1 MKTLGAAL
9 VLAEAGG
16 VWLRMLA
23 GQRRELDT
31 LRRLAALLARMGAEI
46 QGRRTPLPR
55 LMEELAREESRLGP
69 ALRQVLSGLRAG
81 EALPEL
87 LGRCADTWSLSPWCR
102 AALWELGCAL
112 GGDAGESAEALAFA
126 RQRVLEELE
135 EKRRSQRE
143 QERGSAALCFSG
155 AALVVILL
163 L

>member
-1 MKTLGAAL
+1 MKALGAAL
-9 VLAEAGG
+9 VLAAAGG
-16 VWLRMLA
+16 VWLRTLA

-55 LMEELAREESRLGP
+55 LLEELVQEESRLGP

-87 LGRCADTWSLSPWCR
+87 LGRCADAWGLSPWCR
-102 AALWELGCAL
+102 TALWELGCAL
-112 GGDAGESAEALAFA
+112 GGDAEESAEALAFA
-126 RQRVLEELE
+126 RRRVLEELE

-143 QERGSAALCFSG
+143 REKGSG
-155 AALVVILL
+155 ALGFFRADPVVLILL
-163 L
+163 

>member
-9 VLAEAGG
+9 VLAAAGG

-87 LGRCADTWSLSPWCR
+87 LGRCADAWGLSPWCR
-102 AALWELGCAL
+102 TALWELGCA
-112 GGDAGESAEALAFA
+112 AEESAEALAFA

-135 EKRRSQRE
+135 ERRRSQRE
-143 QERGSAALCFSG
+143 REKGSAALCFSC

-163 L
+163 R

>member
-9 VLAEAGG
+9 VLAAAGG

-87 LGRCADTWSLSPWCR
+87 LGRCADAWGLSPWCR
-102 AALWELGCAL
+102 TALWELGCAL
-112 GGDAGESAEALAFA
+112 GGDVEESAEALAFA
-126 RQRVLEELE
+126 RRRVLEELE
-135 EKRRSQRE
+135 ERRRSQRE
-143 QERGSAALCFSG
+143 REKGSAALCFSC

>member
-1 MKTLGAAL
+1 MKALGAAL
-9 VLAEAGG
+9 VLAAAGG
-16 VWLRMLA
+16 VWLRTLA
-23 GQRRELDT
+23 GSAGSWIPFGVLQPSWPGWGPRSR
-31 LRRLAALLARMGAEI
+31 AG
-46 QGRRTPLPR
+46 RTPLPR
-55 LMEELAREESRLGP
+55 LMEELAREEPRLGP
-69 ALRQVLSGLRAG
+69 GLRQVLSGRGRGRLAG
-81 EALPEL
+81 ASGPAAPTPGASLPGA
-87 LGRCADTWSLSPWCR
+87 GRPCGNW
-102 AALWELGCAL
+102 AAP

>member
-1 MKTLGAAL
+1 MKALGVVL
-9 VLAEAGG
+9 VLAAAGG

-31 LRRLAALLARMGAEI
+31 LRRLAALLARMEAEI

-55 LMEELAREESRLGP
+55 LLEELSQAEPRLGP
-69 ALRQVLSGLRAG
+69 ALRQILSGLWAG

-87 LGRCADTWSLSPWCR
+87 LGRCADTWGLSPWCR
-102 AALWELGCAL
+102 TALWELGCAL
-112 GGDAGESAEALAFA
+112 GGDADPSAGALAFA

-143 QERGSAALCFSG
+143 RERGSAALCFSG

>member
-1 MKTLGAAL
+1 MKALGAAL
-9 VLAEAGG
+9 VLAAAGG
-16 VWLRMLA
+16 VWLRTLA

-55 LMEELAREESRLGP
+55 LMEELAREEPRLGP
-69 ALRQVLSGLRAG
+69 GLRQVLSGLRAG
-81 EALPEL
+81 EALPGL

-102 AALWELGCAL
+102 AKVPMLEPS
-112 GGDAGESAEALAFA
+112 DSAEALAFA